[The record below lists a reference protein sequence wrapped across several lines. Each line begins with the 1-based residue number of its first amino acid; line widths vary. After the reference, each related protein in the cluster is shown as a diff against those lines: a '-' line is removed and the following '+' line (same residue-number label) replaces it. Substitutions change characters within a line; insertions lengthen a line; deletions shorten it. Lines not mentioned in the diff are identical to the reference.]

1 MSIKSKGEIN
11 MKYFERE
18 IYISETRVEK
28 VALNQDFIDFI
39 VNELPNYNEK
49 VRTDLIDQNF
59 LEYACMFDGEDS
71 LLTLEQ
77 ENYYLRIEDNLRDII
92 DKYMS
97 KFVISTELD
106 DINVCDEKIIEE

>member
-1 MSIKSKGEIN
+1 

-18 IYISETRVEK
+18 VYVSETRVEK

-71 LLTLEQ
+71 LVTLEQ
-77 ENYYLRIEDNLRDII
+77 ENYYLKIEDNLRDII
-92 DKYMS
+92 DNYMS
-97 KFVISTELD
+97 NFVISTELD
-106 DINVCDEKIIEE
+106 DFNVCDEKIIEE